1 MGIIGLVINIT
12 TQSYTKFPNK
22 CTLHNQENE
31 VTNSIKIEN
40 FANFEA
46 NDSPSLSSMEYLW
59 QTLIISLH
67 FFLMSYFKLHNEA
80 LMLQQVRT
88 MHNNVA
94 KFNFKGEKKQKQK
107 TKIKSAKKNSQF
119 T

>member
-46 NDSPSLSSMEYLW
+46 NDSPSLSSMEYL
-59 QTLIISLH
+59 
-67 FFLMSYFKLHNEA
+67 
-80 LMLQQVRT
+80 
-88 MHNNVA
+88 
-94 KFNFKGEKKQKQK
+94 
-107 TKIKSAKKNSQF
+107 
-119 T
+119 